1 MNKEEKKEIL
11 KNRFHDCKGEI
22 KTLPKSEQKFYLEDI
37 KNTRNYIA
45 KYKERVSDVSKD
57 FFYKKIDEITT
68 SIEKKLQA
76 KRIEDN
82 KRVFNKEAQKI
93 SQIVKSKNLSKKET
107 KYLVKKVGLMNS
119 FNMSDWYFYMNSEF
133 KTILSLVGNS
143 IENAVDNS
151 MSMR

>member
-11 KNRFHDCKGEI
+11 KNRFHDCKSEI
-22 KTLPKSEQKFYLEDI
+22 KTLPKSEQKIYLEDI
-37 KNTRNYIA
+37 KNTRDYIA

-82 KRVFNKEAQKI
+82 KQVFNKEAQKI

-107 KYLVKKVGLMNS
+107 KYLVKKVGLMNN
-119 FNMSDWYFYMNSEF
+119 FNISDWYLYMNSEF
-133 KTILSLVGNS
+133 KTILSMVGNS

-151 MSMR
+151 MR

>member
-11 KNRFHDCKGEI
+11 KNRFHDCKSEI
-22 KTLPKSEQKFYLEDI
+22 KTLPKSEQKIYLEDI
-37 KNTRNYIA
+37 KNTRDYIA

-82 KRVFNKEAQKI
+82 KQVFNKEAQKI

-107 KYLVKKVGLMNS
+107 KYLVKKVGLMNN
-119 FNMSDWYFYMNSEF
+119 FNISDWYLYMNSEF
-133 KTILSLVGNS
+133 KTILSLVENS

-151 MSMR
+151 MR